1 VKRSITA
8 LAAAAL
14 LALALPGAVLAQ
26 DETFTADLSGDAEV
40 PPAETEA
47 TGDAEVVISEDG
59 SQVSWTISYEG
70 LSGPPAAGH
79 IHYGGADVAGPVM
92 IPFPEVGESSAEG
105 SATEADFA
113 PVENGPQTFEEAL
126 QAIRDGE
133 AYVNIHTEA
142 NPPGEIRAQLAAAG
156 GEMPPTSTIESG
168 PGVPLTIALLA
179 LGLLGFALA
188 RRRLGTIQG

>member
-1 VKRSITA
+1 MKRSITA

-70 LSGPPAAGH
+70 
-79 IHYGGADVAGPVM
+79 
-92 IPFPEVGESSAEG
+92 
-105 SATEADFA
+105 
-113 PVENGPQTFEEAL
+113 
-126 QAIRDGE
+126 
-133 AYVNIHTEA
+133 
-142 NPPGEIRAQLAAAG
+142 
-156 GEMPPTSTIESG
+156 
-168 PGVPLTIALLA
+168 
-179 LGLLGFALA
+179 
-188 RRRLGTIQG
+188 